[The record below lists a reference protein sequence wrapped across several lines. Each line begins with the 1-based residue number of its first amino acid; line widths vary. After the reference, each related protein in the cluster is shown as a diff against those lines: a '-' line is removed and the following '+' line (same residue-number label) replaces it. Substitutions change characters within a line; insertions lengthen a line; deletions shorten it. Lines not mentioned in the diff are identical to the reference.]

1 MNSAISSSGIRW
13 KGAWYFAEHRI
24 RVMSKWKLI
33 IGMIDFANPLFYLI
47 AVGVGIGVL
56 VTENSGTTGTGGV
69 EYLTFLAPALVASAA
84 ISAAIDETMFP
95 TLEGF
100 KWRKT
105 FYGANSAPLTGNQIA
120 AGVFIAAMARVF
132 FSVTLYWLVL
142 VIFKVLKFSSL
153 PIIFTAAL
161 GGAAF
166 GAALMGF
173 VGKVHNDD
181 LFMSAFSRM
190 VVTPLFLF
198 SGTFFPLS
206 SMPTYFQPI
215 GWISPLWHAAELGRH
230 FAYGYE
236 ISALML
242 ILHFAFLIAVF
253 VLGIRFSG
261 RQFTRRLLK

>member
-1 MNSAISSSGIRW
+1 MNSTISSKAIRW

-120 AGVFIAAMARVF
+120 AGVFIAAMARVI
-132 FSVTLYWLVL
+132 FSVTLYWSVL
-142 VIFKVLKFSSL
+142 
-153 PIIFTAAL
+153 IIFGVLDLSSWRVLLVAAL

-166 GAALMGF
+166 GAVLMGV
-173 VGKVHNDD
+173 VGKVTNDD

-198 SGTFFPLS
+198 SGTFFPLN
-206 SMPTYFQPI
+206 SMPIYFQPI
-215 GWISPLWHAAELGRH
+215 GWISPLWHSAELGRH

-236 ISALML
+236 LSTFMVIIHL
-242 ILHFAFLIAVF
+242 AFLITVF
-253 VLGIRFSG
+253 VFGLRFSG

>member
-1 MNSAISSSGIRW
+1 VA
-13 KGAWYFAEHRI
+13 
-24 RVMSKWKLI
+24 
-33 IGMIDFANPLFYLI
+33 
-47 AVGVGIGVL
+47 
-56 VTENSGTTGTGGV
+56 
-69 EYLTFLAPALVASAA
+69 YLTFLAPALIASAA

-120 AGVFIAAMARVF
+120 SGVFIAAMARVF

-142 VIFKVLKFSSL
+142 IAFDVLTINSWPVILV
-153 PIIFTAAL
+153 AAL

-198 SGTFFPLS
+198 SGTFFPLT
-206 SMPTYFQPI
+206 SMPIYFQPI
-215 GWISPLWHAAELGRH
+215 GWISPLWHSAELGRH
-230 FAYGYE
+230 FAYGHE
-236 ISALML
+236 VSPSMIL
-242 ILHFAFLIAVF
+242 IHFIFLISVF
-253 VLGIRFSG
+253 ILGIRFSG